1 MNFFIILSLFL
12 VLNYGSSLNLNMKKK
27 IDLPSPSFLDYSPRS
42 TNQRKLLEYLSS
54 SDYKIII
61 VTGPAG
67 SGKTLFTCKKAIE
80 SIMNREMNKIVI
92 TRPLVT
98 VEEELGYLPGN
109 LIKKMDPWTK
119 PIFDVFL
126 EQIDKATLEKL
137 MLDNTI
143 EICPLAYMRGRTFKN
158 SYIIADE
165 MQNCSPSQMQMIT
178 TRLGKGSK
186 LVITG
191 DINQSDRS
199 QDNGL
204 SDLIKKINM
213 YFSQNSD
220 IMRLIKVIDF
230 SKDDVYR
237 SSVVKQV
244 LEIYN
249 SNEVLSRDSMM
260 VYADFDNLYNRSAL
274 GSSNRNSVFYKEKD
288 I

>member
-42 TNQRKLLEYLSS
+42 TNQRKLLDYLSC

-204 SDLIKKINM
+204 SDLIKKIDM

-249 SNEVLSRDSMM
+249 SNEIFSRDSMM
-260 VYADFDNLYNRSAL
+260 VYTDFDNLYNRSAL

>member
-1 MNFFIILSLFL
+1 
-12 VLNYGSSLNLNMKKK
+12 MKKK
-27 IDLPSPSFLDYSPRS
+27 IDIQSKSFLDYSPKS
-42 TNQRKLLEYLSS
+42 TNQRKLIEHLSCR
-54 SDYKIII
+54 DYKIVV

-80 SIMNREMNKIVI
+80 SIMSKETNKIVI

-126 EQIDKATLEKL
+126 EQIDKSTLEK
-137 MLDNTI
+137 MIIDNTI

-165 MQNCSPSQMQMIT
+165 MQNSSPSQMQMLT
-178 TRLGKGSK
+178 TRLGKDSK
-186 LVITG
+186 LVING

-204 SDLIKKINM
+204 SDLIKKVEN
-213 YFSQNSD
+213 YFIENNKE
-220 IMRLIKVIDF
+220 MRMIKVMDL
-230 SKDDVYR
+230 SKEDVFR

-244 LEIYN
+244 LKIYN
-249 SNEVLSRDSMM
+249 MDDSRNIDRSIEFS
-260 VYADFDNLYNRSAL
+260 DFDNLYNRSAI
-274 GSSNRNSVFYKEKD
+274 GNNNKNSVFYKELD
-288 I
+288 N

>member
-1 MNFFIILSLFL
+1 MNNYIYLFL
-12 VLNYGSSLNLNMKKK
+12 FLALNYGCSLNLFMKKK
-27 IDLPSPSFLDYSPRS
+27 IDIQSKSFLDYSPKS
-42 TNQRKLLEYLSS
+42 TNQRKLIEHLSCR
-54 SDYKIII
+54 DYKIVV

-80 SIMNREMNKIVI
+80 SIMSKETNKIVI

-126 EQIDKATLEKL
+126 EQIDKSTLEK
-137 MLDNTI
+137 MIIDNTI

-165 MQNCSPSQMQMIT
+165 MQNSSPSQMQMLT
-178 TRLGKGSK
+178 TRLGKDSK
-186 LVITG
+186 LVING

-204 SDLIKKINM
+204 SDLIKKVEN
-213 YFSQNSD
+213 YFIENNKE
-220 IMRLIKVIDF
+220 MRMIKVMDL
-230 SKDDVYR
+230 SKEDVFR

-244 LEIYN
+244 LKIYN
-249 SNEVLSRDSMM
+249 MDDSRNIDRSIEFS
-260 VYADFDNLYNRSAL
+260 DFDNLYNRSAI
-274 GSSNRNSVFYKEKD
+274 GSNNKNSVFYKELD
-288 I
+288 N

>member
-1 MNFFIILSLFL
+1 MNFFIILLLFL

-27 IDLPSPSFLDYSPRS
+27 IDLPSPSFLEYSPRS

-249 SNEVLSRDSMM
+249 SNEIFSRDSMM
-260 VYADFDNLYNRSAL
+260 VYTDFDNLYNRSAL